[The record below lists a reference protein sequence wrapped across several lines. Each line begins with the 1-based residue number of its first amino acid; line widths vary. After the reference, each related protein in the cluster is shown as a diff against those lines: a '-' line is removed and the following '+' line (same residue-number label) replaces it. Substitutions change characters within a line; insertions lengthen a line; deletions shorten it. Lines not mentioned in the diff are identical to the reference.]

1 MATASMKLVTLV
13 SESVLADRLV
23 LELRRLG
30 ATGWTLTEARGD
42 GSRGIRSG
50 PLPGENVRLETVV
63 APEVA
68 ERILA
73 MLASE
78 YFPHFALVAWVSD
91 VHVVRGE
98 KYR

>member
-1 MATASMKLVTLV
+1 MATSSMKLVTLV
-13 SESVLADRLV
+13 AESVLADRLAI
-23 LELRRLG
+23 ELRRLG

-50 PLPGENVRLETVV
+50 PLPGENVRLESVV
-63 APEVA
+63 EPEVA

-73 MLASE
+73 TLARD
-78 YFPHFALVAWVSD
+78 YFPHFALVAWVTD
-91 VHVVRGE
+91 VQVVRGE